1 MCHLINDVIYRIKQL
16 YKCYCQ
22 IGTCIYCTIW
32 IVMYRFWKVSSR
44 HINKHWFE
52 LLTARNAVVAPC
64 MSNLRAFRRN
74 CWRHDRAYIWATS
87 LFLSHSSTHIPFC
100 FLLST
105 PRQFSMFTSHY
116 AISYI
121 PPLVHLLLSYSHQAD
136 QSLQLPMAY
145 FWVTCFWV
153 FIFFFLNFEL
163 NDNEIQKKYFDS
175 FSEVEGEK
183 HTRFICGLRI

>member
-1 MCHLINDVIYRIKQL
+1 MCHLINDVIYRVKQL

-44 HINKHWFE
+44 HLNKHWFE

-105 PRQFSMFTSHY
+105 PRQFSMFISHY
-116 AISYI
+116 AISYVPHLCSFYYPTVTRQTSLFNCQWHI
-121 PPLVHLLLSYSHQAD
+121 FESLVFGSLSS
-136 QSLQLPMAY
+136 
-145 FWVTCFWV
+145 
-153 FIFFFLNFEL
+153 
-163 NDNEIQKKYFDS
+163 S
-175 FSEVEGEK
+175 F
-183 HTRFICGLRI
+183 